1 MWRRLMLCTG
11 HAINFAAGLM
21 LPQSGCI
28 IRPMKNR
35 RHFLISAT
43 KVFAVGL
50 GASLMLGC
58 ATPDPIAGPAVQV
71 GFAHLPS
78 MTFNVTRVDVGSTYN
93 SPMQAPNA
101 EHRMPAPPQRALFDW
116 ARTRL
121 KASVT
126 SQAVATFVVE
136 DAAVIETKLQK
147 TPGLKALFTYEAAER
162 YDARVVA
169 SLSLNDPVSGASGSV
184 QVRSDRS
191 IEVRENATLA
201 EREQAWVELVEN
213 IMADFNAQMD
223 IQIST
228 HLSAWLVR

>member
-1 MWRRLMLCTG
+1 
-11 HAINFAAGLM
+11 
-21 LPQSGCI
+21 
-28 IRPMKNR
+28 MKNR

-191 IEVRENATLA
+191 IEVRENATPA
-201 EREQAWVELVEN
+201 EREHAWGRAGGKHHGRLQR
-213 IMADFNAQMD
+213 ADGHPNQHPSFGVAGA
-223 IQIST
+223 
-228 HLSAWLVR
+228 LSLLSFPIKVHGNVTVVP